1 MDRMASTTAPGSRKT
16 PVKTT
21 LNLPAETSETLRSLA
36 ADRQTT
42 LAEVIRRALR
52 VEQYLHEAQK
62 EGRRILVQ
70 DADETIKELVIF

>member
-1 MDRMASTTAPGSRKT
+1 MATTPASSNRARVK
-16 PVKTT
+16 KTT
-21 LNLPAETSETLRSLA
+21 LNLPEETSETLRTLA

-62 EGRRILVQ
+62 EGRRILVK
-70 DADETIKELVIF
+70 DADDTIKELVIF